1 MEAYGYDEAG
11 DAATFI
17 QDQLLVKDLE
27 MPKISITLGSGL
39 KSFADRYTTA
49 DNRLVLSHAEIP
61 HFPRPD
67 KQASGHNGQLIIA
80 PIEEGSPETM
90 AIWAGRIHFY
100 QRLLREMPV
109 EWERITDPEVRKAA
123 IGFYVAI
130 SKQMGIVDMLT
141 SNAVGSSN
149 PQHRVGDVVRVSDH
163 LMDPEDDFG
172 VPEEG
177 EWFAAKKEADPAYDY
192 GKADYFYGQGQLYS
206 DELNGL
212 AQEIAREQ
220 GWTLPEGV
228 LNWRK
233 GRGYETPAYTKA
245 RTAMGATLF
254 GMSTAPEAQKARSI
268 GFDNAP
274 GGHHFAAFSLVSNV
288 AQLDSAQ
295 KLSHGEVSEAGA
307 ASEDRFNPF
316 MMELVKRRVA
326 QRTGFKFTDSAKPVL
341 EVRAASPRLSM
352 RWDLLNLE
360 AYSGKPNRIRNSL
373 DNNGLSTVRDLK
385 EKCSLHLDSGVTV
398 FAPYRSSAQISF
410 SSIHGFAGFGYRS
423 LRDCLEGSG
432 YIDADGMWL
441 V

>member
-1 MEAYGYDEAG
+1 MEAYGYQEAG
-11 DAATFI
+11 DAAEYI
-17 QDQLLVKDLE
+17 EGQLCVSGLA
-27 MPKISITLGSGL
+27 MPKISVTLGSGL
-39 KSFADRYTTA
+39 KSFADRYTDPTSRVVIPTM
-49 DNRLVLSHAEIP
+49 DIP
-61 HFPRPD
+61 HFARPD

-80 PIEEGSPETM
+80 PIEEGLPETM

-130 SKQMGIVDMLT
+130 SKQMGIVDILT

-149 PQHRVGDVVRVSDH
+149 PMHRVGDLVRVSDH

-172 VPEEG
+172 VPEEE
-177 EWFAAKKEADPAYDY
+177 EWFKAKKEANPAYDY
-192 GKADYFYGQGQLYS
+192 SKEDYFYSQGHLYS

-212 AQEIAREQ
+212 AQEIAKEQ
-220 GWTLPEGV
+220 GWTLNQDV

-233 GRGYETPAYTKA
+233 GRGYETVACVKA
-245 RTAMGATLF
+245 RRVMGAHLL

-274 GGHHFAAFSLVSNV
+274 GGRHFAAFSLVSNI

-316 MMELVKRRVA
+316 MMELIKRRVA
-326 QRTGFKFTDSAKPVL
+326 QR
-341 EVRAASPRLSM
+341 AASNSSNLWCRET
-352 RWDLLNLE
+352 DL
-360 AYSGKPNRIRNSL
+360 NS
-373 DNNGLSTVRDLK
+373 
-385 EKCSLHLDSGVTV
+385 
-398 FAPYRSSAQISF
+398 
-410 SSIHGFAGFGYRS
+410 
-423 LRDCLEGSG
+423 
-432 YIDADGMWL
+432 
-441 V
+441 